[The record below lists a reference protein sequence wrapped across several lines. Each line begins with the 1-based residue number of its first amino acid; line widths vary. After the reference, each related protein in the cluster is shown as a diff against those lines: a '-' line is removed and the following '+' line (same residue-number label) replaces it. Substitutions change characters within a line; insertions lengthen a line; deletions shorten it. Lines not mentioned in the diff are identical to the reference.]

1 VPPSE
6 LSRAPPG
13 EASAI
18 VAARVAMARGLQRAR
33 GKSGGT
39 TNAEAE
45 IGDMALTVEAREL
58 AERAADKL
66 RLSARGYTRTLRV
79 ARSIADLAGAE
90 RIGRGE
96 IAEALAFRHRMPGR
110 SG

>member
-1 VPPSE
+1 
-6 LSRAPPG
+6 
-13 EASAI
+13 
-18 VAARVAMARGLQRAR
+18 MQRAR
-33 GKSGGT
+33 GKGGGT

-45 IGDMALTVEAREL
+45 IDDLVLTAEAREL

-66 RLSARGYTRTLRV
+66 RLSARGFTRTLRV

-90 RIGRGE
+90 RIGRGD

-110 SG
+110 TV